1 MMWNRQRVRIILGP
15 VSVGA
20 FLKRLRRGDVAP
32 QSRRVEATMSACAS
46 RAFRALVARQSAEME
61 QPRTVSHR
69 GRRAL
74 LALVASRPTH

>member
-61 QPRTVSHR
+61 QPRT
-69 GRRAL
+69 
-74 LALVASRPTH
+74 